1 MKIHTYEKVWLVAA
15 FVLIITVFATV
26 TYGTVGLGIA
36 MIDDSEDT
44 VDPGALSE
52 EDGFDDPGVTQVG
65 ENEYDVYV
73 ISQQFTYNP
82 GGSPYEPIELPE
94 DSEVTFYV
102 TSQDVIHSFSLV
114 GTNVNTMV
122 VPGEVATMTVE
133 FDGPEEYG
141 IVCNEYC
148 GPLHHNMEGLVQVV
162 PEEDFHLFT
171 IEDIDAPDEVEL
183 GDSAEFPVSV
193 SSDHHDERTT
203 TVTFEA
209 ENETAGEEI
218 TLEEDLVIDG
228 HDTAETTFA
237 VDTDDFGTGDFDWTV
252 TVEDET
258 ESGSVAVLEDLEEDE

>member
-1 MKIHTYEKVWLVAA
+1 MKIHTYEKMWLVAA
-15 FVLIITVFATV
+15 MVLIVAIVATI

-44 VDPGALSE
+44 VDPGALDE

-65 ENEYDVYV
+65 ENEYEVHV
-73 ISQQFTYNP
+73 IAYQFGYNP
-82 GGSPYEPIELPE
+82 GDDIRGHIEVPE
-94 DSEVTFYV
+94 NSEVTFYV

-133 FDGPEEYG
+133 FDDPEEYG

-148 GPLHHNMEGLVQVV
+148 GPQHHDMEGLVQVI
-162 PEEDFHLFT
+162 PEEEFHLFT
-171 IEDIDAPDEVEL
+171 IENVDAPDEVEL
-183 GDSAEFPVSV
+183 GDDATFDVTV
-193 SSDHHDERTT
+193 SSDHYDEETT

-209 ENETAGEEI
+209 EDEDGETVTEEQE
-218 TLEEDLVIDG
+218 LAVGGGDE
-228 HDTAETTFA
+228 AETTFT